1 MRDSGRRHGVVDH
14 GNWNTWAILRFWVDS
29 GVISTLSN
37 RILPRDG
44 VTMPDMRLRRV
55 VLPQPDGPS
64 SA

>member
-1 MRDSGRRHGVVDH
+1 M
-14 GNWNTWAILRFWVDS
+14 LRFWVDS
-29 GVISTLSN
+29 GVMSTPSN

-44 VTMPDMRLRRV
+44 VTIPEIRFSSV